1 MLAFEK
7 QYQDLLA
14 KMQHAKDL
22 FDKSLE
28 RKWREFIASQQR
40 CKQQLET
47 KTQLAMNQLCRSQA
61 AVFEGA
67 SHELSYRHAQIELI
81 VSNISKF
88 RVHLA
93 SWAEEKHKLAKQLS
107 DSMEEQRKCMSL
119 LEKTK
124 KELAHSQ
131 SHCARLQSS
140 IEEQN
145 TLNIELEHDRSNLRL
160 RLSKLEKKAS
170 DLEAAKLSCQQEL
183 EQVKISKNHHIEQK
197 AQKLKE
203 LMQSIT
209 IQNERLHKKQKSL
222 QERESTLELREQHIR
237 GEATKNDDLYQLVK
251 QQNVALKSLEQD
263 LGDRLI
269 RQETKEQELGQTEE
283 MLVNLEAELKQKQEE
298 IIVGKQKLKDLA
310 LQLQKRNEEMNVQ
323 KQQLQ
328 ERIRHCDEHEARLSA
343 WEQRLDEM
351 VKMLEGQEE
360 DVPTP

>member
-1 MLAFEK
+1 MLALEK
-7 QYQDLLA
+7 QYQDLLI
-14 KMQHAKDL
+14 KMQHEKDQ

-28 RKWREFIASQQR
+28 RRSHEFIASQQR

-47 KTQLAMNQLCRSQA
+47 KTRLAMNQLCKSQA
-61 AVFEGA
+61 AAFEGA

-93 SWAEEKHKLAKQLS
+93 SWAEEKHKLAQQLS
-107 DSMEEQRKCMSL
+107 DSIEEQRKCMSL
-119 LEKTK
+119 LEKTEA
-124 KELAHSQ
+124 ELAHSQ
-131 SHCARLQSS
+131 SHYARLQSS
-140 IEEQN
+140 IEKQN

-170 DLEAAKLSCQQEL
+170 DLEAAKFSCQQEL
-183 EQVKISKNHHIEQK
+183 EQLKVSKDHQMEQK

-209 IQNERLHKKQKSL
+209 IQNERLHKKQKTL
-222 QERESTLELREQHIR
+222 EARESTLELRDRHVLE
-237 GEATKNDDLYQLVK
+237 EATKNGDLYQLVQ
-251 QQNVALKSLEQD
+251 QQNAALKSLEQD

-269 RQETKEQELGQTEE
+269 RQETKERELSETEE
-283 MLVNLEAELKQKQEE
+283 ILANLEAELKQKQEE
-298 IIVGKQKLKDLA
+298 ISVGKRKLKDLA

-328 ERIRHCDEHEARLSA
+328 ERIRHCDEHETRLSA

-351 VKMLEGQEE
+351 VKMLEGQEG
-360 DVPTP
+360 DVSTP